1 MLRDHRESKRQTG
14 RLANCRGTLRLSG
27 KWSLKGFVQGPK
39 PAAEHAPRAEVFTD
53 RGKKETAPARLA
65 EHVFM
70 RGSAAWPV
78 LNHGLAGGPG
88 AGGEGWEGGHLA
100 LARLTQQ
107 RNLHR
112 DPVAGRFLRG

>member
-1 MLRDHRESKRQTG
+1 
-14 RLANCRGTLRLSG
+14 
-27 KWSLKGFVQGPK
+27 
-39 PAAEHAPRAEVFTD
+39 
-53 RGKKETAPARLA
+53 
-65 EHVFM
+65 M
-70 RGSAAWPV
+70 RGGAAWPV
-78 LNHGLAGGPG
+78 LKHGLVGGPG